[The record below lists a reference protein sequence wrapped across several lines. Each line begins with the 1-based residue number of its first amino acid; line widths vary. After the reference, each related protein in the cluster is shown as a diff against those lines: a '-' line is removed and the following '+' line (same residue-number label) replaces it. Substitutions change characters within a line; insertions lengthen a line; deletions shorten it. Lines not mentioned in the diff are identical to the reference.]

1 VEFSTNELI
10 WAIINFVIFFL
21 LLRLFLY
28 RPVLKLLD
36 ARREEIERNLARA
49 ETARQE
55 SEAARADYER
65 QIARAR
71 EEAQSLLSR
80 AQATA
85 DKTKDELLAQAER
98 QAQDIIERAQKAI
111 SSEKERALVE
121 IREEIADLAVM
132 AASKVVERSLD
143 VEQHR
148 KLVDDLVKKMPGPEG
163 PSAGKAS

>member
-10 WAIINFVIFFL
+10 WAIINFVVFFA

-36 ARREEIERNLARA
+36 ARREEIRNNLAQA

-55 SEAARADYER
+55 AEAARAEYER
-65 QIARAR
+65 QAVKARD
-71 EEAQSLLSR
+71 EAQAVISR

-85 DKTKDELLAQAER
+85 DKTKDELLS
-98 QAQDIIERAQKAI
+98 QAQKQSQEMIERAQKAI
-111 SSEKERALVE
+111 TSEKDRALNE
-121 IREEIADLAVM
+121 IRREIADLAVM

-148 KLVDDLVKKMPGPEG
+148 EMVNDLVKKMPG
-163 PSAGKAS
+163 SAGKAN